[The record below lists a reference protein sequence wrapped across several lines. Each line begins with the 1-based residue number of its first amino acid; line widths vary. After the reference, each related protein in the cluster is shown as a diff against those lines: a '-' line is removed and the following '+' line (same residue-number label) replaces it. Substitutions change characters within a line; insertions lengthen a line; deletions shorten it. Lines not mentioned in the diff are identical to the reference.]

1 MSGVV
6 FLGIAV
12 LVSVVGTIVLWARNR
27 TPDTPDASIEEF
39 RSKMAALSEEAPE
52 SRSGQGRGA

>member
-1 MSGVV
+1 MNALV

-12 LVSVVGTIVLWARNR
+12 AISVIGTIVLWARNR

-39 RSKMAALSEEAPE
+39 RSKMAALSDEPAGP
-52 SRSGQGRGA
+52 RSGERRGA